1 MIVEADPSDADARAG
16 PGRRYLQVIP
26 SACAASKVTGVASE
40 TTSINPFETAKRQVD
55 IVCDLVGINGGV
67 REILK
72 NPKRELSVN
81 FPVRMD
87 DGSYRVFHGYRVQYN
102 MARGPT
108 KGGIRYHPNVT
119 LDEVRAL
126 AAWMTWKCA
135 VVNLPYGGAKGGV
148 ICDPKHMSTAELER
162 LTRRYASEIAPLI
175 GPEMDIPA
183 PDVYTDSQTMAWIMD
198 TYSMLKGYSVPGVIT
213 GKPIALGGSEGR
225 GEATGRGCAYV
236 IREAAPHA
244 GVKLKGATV
253 AVQGFGN
260 AGSVAAN
267 ILHDELGAKIVA
279 ISDSRGGIHQPAGLN
294 PHEVEAHKRKTG
306 SVVGFPGASSVTNEA
321 LLELKVDV
329 LIPAALE
336 NVITRR
342 NADKI
347 EARIVAEAANGP
359 TVPEADEILFQKK
372 ITVLPDILANAG
384 GVTVSYFE
392 WAQDIQGFFW
402 SLDEVN
408 QRLERVMVRS
418 YAEVHKEAEQ
428 RHIHNRTAAY
438 VVAIGK
444 VVDAIQRR
452 GIYP

>member
-1 MIVEADPSDADARAG
+1 LPSEA
-16 PGRRYLQVIP
+16 
-26 SACAASKVTGVASE
+26 VA
-40 TTSINPFETAKRQVD
+40 INPFETAKRQVD
-55 IVCDLVGINGGV
+55 IVCDLIGINGGI
-67 REILK
+67 REMLK
-72 NPKRELSVN
+72 HPKRELSVN

-87 DGSYRVFHGYRVQYN
+87 DGSYRVYTGYRVQYN

-148 ICDPKHMSTAELER
+148 ICDPKHMSQGELER

-213 GKPIALGGSEGR
+213 GKPISLGGSEGR

-244 GVKLKGATV
+244 KVKVKGGSV

-260 AGSVAAN
+260 AGSVAAK
-267 ILHDELGAKIVA
+267 ILNVEQGAKIVA
-279 ISDSRGGIHQPAGLN
+279 VSDSRGGVHNPAGLDLTAL
-294 PHEVEAHKRKTG
+294 EAHKAKTG
-306 SVVGFPGASSVTNEA
+306 SVVGFPGTKSLTNEE
-321 LLELKVDV
+321 LLELEVDI

-336 NVITRR
+336 NQITPKNVDRIR
-342 NADKI
+342 AK
-347 EARIVAEAANGP
+347 IVAEAANGP
-359 TVPEADEILFQKK
+359 TTPDADQVLYEKK
-372 ITVLPDILANAG
+372 ITVLPDVLANAG

-402 SLDEVN
+402 TLKEVN
-408 QRLERVMVRS
+408 DRLERVMVSS
-418 YAEVHKEAEQ
+418 YAEVHAEAQ
-428 RHIHNRTAAY
+428 KRKVHNRTAAY
-438 VVAIGK
+438 VVAISR
-444 VVDAIQRR
+444 VVDAIRRR

>member
-1 MIVEADPSDADARAG
+1 MP
-16 PGRRYLQVIP
+16 
-26 SACAASKVTGVASE
+26 AAPAT
-40 TTSINPFETAKRQVD
+40 INPFETARRQID
-55 IVCDLVGINGGV
+55 IVADLLQINGGM
-67 REILK
+67 REILR
-72 NPKRELSVN
+72 NPKRELTVN

-87 DGSYRVFHGYRVQYN
+87 DGSLRVFTGYRVQYN

-108 KGGIRYHPNVT
+108 KGGIRYHPAVT

-148 ICDPKHMSTAELER
+148 ICDPKHMSRNELER

-198 TYSMLKGYSVPGVIT
+198 TYSMQKGYSVPGVVT
-213 GKPIALGGSEGR
+213 GKPISLGGSEGR

-236 IREAAPHA
+236 VREAAPHA
-244 GVKLKGATV
+244 GIKVKEGTV

-260 AGSVAAN
+260 AGSVAAKL
-267 ILHDELGAKIVA
+267 LHDEQGAKIVA
-279 ISDSRGGIHQPAGLN
+279 VSDSKGGVHNPKGLN
-294 PHEVEAHKRKTG
+294 PHEVDAHKAKTG
-306 SVVGFPGASSVTNEA
+306 SVVGFPGAQSVSNEE
-321 LLELKVDV
+321 LLQLKVDI

-336 NVITRR
+336 NQITKA

-347 EARIVAEAANGP
+347 QAKIVAEAANGP
-359 TVPEADEILFQKK
+359 TVPEADAILFEKK
-372 ITVLPDILANAG
+372 VTVLPDILANAG

-402 SLDEVN
+402 TLQEVN
-408 QRLERVMVRS
+408 SRLERVMVES
-418 YAEVHKEAEQ
+418 YNQVHKTATE
-428 RHIHNRTAAY
+428 RKIHNRTAAY
-438 VVAIGK
+438 VLAIQR
-444 VVDAIQRR
+444 VVDAMRLR
-452 GIYP
+452 GIHP

>member
-1 MIVEADPSDADARAG
+1 VPSE
-16 PGRRYLQVIP
+16 
-26 SACAASKVTGVASE
+26 SAQ
-40 TTSINPFETAKRQVD
+40 INPFETAKKQVD
-55 IVCDLVGINGGV
+55 IVCDLVGVNGGV

-72 NPKRELSVN
+72 HPKRELTVN

-87 DGSYRVFHGYRVQYN
+87 DGGYRVYTGYRVQYN
-102 MARGPT
+102 MARGPC
-108 KGGIRYHPNVT
+108 KGGIRYHPNVS

-126 AAWMTWKCA
+126 AAWMTWKCS
-135 VVNLPYGGAKGGV
+135 VVNIPYGGAKGGV
-148 ICDPKHMSTAELER
+148 ICDPKHMRQSELER
-162 LTRRYASEIAPLI
+162 LTRRYASEISPII

-198 TYSMLKGYSVPGVIT
+198 TYSMQKGFSVPGVIT
-213 GKPIALGGSEGR
+213 GKPISLGGSEGR

-244 GVKLKGATV
+244 GVKVHGGSV

-260 AGSVAAN
+260 AGSVAAK
-267 ILHDELGAKIVA
+267 ILADEQGAKIVA
-279 ISDSRGGIHQPAGLN
+279 ASDSKGGVYNPSGIN
-294 PHEVEAHKRKTG
+294 PHQLEEHKHKTG
-306 SVVGFPGASSVTNEA
+306 SVVGFAGAKSVSNEE
-321 LLELKVDV
+321 LLELPVDI

-336 NVITRR
+336 NVITKK
-342 NADKI
+342 NADKVK
-347 EARIVAEAANGP
+347 AKIVAEAANGP
-359 TVPEADEILFQKK
+359 TVPEADEILFEKK

-402 SLDEVN
+402 TLAEVN
-408 QRLERVMVRS
+408 ERLERVMVKS
-418 YAEVHKEAEQ
+418 YADVHREAEA
-428 RHIHNRTAAY
+428 RKVHNRTAAY
-438 VVAIGK
+438 VVAINR